1 MRTCRSKTGIWT
13 LLLTVGWSGLRAEVP
28 PYRQASLPVEERVE
42 DLLARM
48 TLQEKILQLNQYTLG
63 RNDNPND
70 RNAVNTQL
78 PPEIGSLI
86 YMGSGPEMRNRM
98 QRRAMEET
106 RLGIPI
112 LFAYNTVHGFRTI
125 FPIPLAQACSWNP
138 RLVEAACVEAARET
152 RLTGIEWTFA
162 PMVDV
167 ARDGRWGRI
176 AEGFGEDVH
185 ANAVFCAAAVRG
197 FQGTTLAD
205 TLRIAACLKHYV
217 GYGASLGGRDYVPTE
232 ISRQTLWDTYLP
244 PFEAGVRAGAATLM
258 SSFNDISGT
267 PATANGYT
275 LTEILKKRWKHDGFV
290 VSDWDAILQ
299 LVHQGRAAGRR
310 EAARL
315 AFLAGVEMDMTD
327 NCYRDHLGEL
337 IAAGEVEPGRLDD
350 AVRRVLRLKFRLG
363 LFERPYVPERPEKE
377 RFLRPEALT
386 LADSLAAESCVLLK
400 NETRILPLAPGC
412 RIAVIGPLADAREHL
427 LGSWCGRGEARD
439 VTTLYDGLC
448 AEFGAEQVRYARGCD
463 FNGDDRSGFPEAVA
477 AAREAQVVVLC
488 LGERRQWTGE
498 NASRAT
504 LALPPIQEE
513 LARTLSEVGKP
524 IVLLLSN
531 GRPLELC
538 RLEPL
543 CAGIL
548 EIWQPGTAGG
558 KPVAGLLSGRLN
570 PSGRLAVTFPRTTG
584 QIPIYYNQ
592 RRKARPDQGAYLD
605 LPDTPMYPFGHGLSY
620 AEFRYGEI
628 RQVSVEPLVLELTVT
643 NTSSRDGAE
652 SLLWY
657 VSDPVCSITRP
668 VRELKHFE
676 KRLIRAG
683 DSETFRFEVDPLR
696 DLGFVD
702 ETGRR
707 FLEPGEYWI
716 QAGPQ
721 KFRLLIPEE

>member
-1 MRTCRSKTGIWT
+1 MRTCRSKIGIWT

-315 AFLAGVEMDMTD
+315 AFLAGMEMDMTD

-570 PSGRLAVTFPRTTG
+570 PSGRLVVTFPRTTG

-716 QAGPQ
+716 QAGPR

>member
-1 MRTCRSKTGIWT
+1 MRTCRSKIGIWT

-48 TLQEKILQLNQYTLG
+48 TLQEKILQLNQYTLR

-570 PSGRLAVTFPRTTG
+570 PSGRLVVTFPRTTG

-716 QAGPQ
+716 QAGPR

>member
-1 MRTCRSKTGIWT
+1 
-13 LLLTVGWSGLRAEVP
+13 
-28 PYRQASLPVEERVE
+28 
-42 DLLARM
+42 
-48 TLQEKILQLNQYTLG
+48 
-63 RNDNPND
+63 
-70 RNAVNTQL
+70 
-78 PPEIGSLI
+78 
-86 YMGSGPEMRNRM
+86 
-98 QRRAMEET
+98 MEET

-570 PSGRLAVTFPRTTG
+570 PSGRLVVTFPRTTG

-605 LPDTPMYPFGHGLSY
+605 LPDTPMYPFGHGLGC
-620 AEFRYGEI
+620 AVFRSGEV
-628 RQVSVEPLVLELTVT
+628 RRVSVEPWVLELTVT

-716 QAGPQ
+716 QAGPR

>member
-1 MRTCRSKTGIWT
+1 MRTCRSKIGIWT

-258 SSFNDISGT
+258 SFFNDISGT

-716 QAGPQ
+716 QAGPR

>member
-1 MRTCRSKTGIWT
+1 M
-13 LLLTVGWSGLRAEVP
+13 
-28 PYRQASLPVEERVE
+28 
-42 DLLARM
+42 
-48 TLQEKILQLNQYTLG
+48 
-63 RNDNPND
+63 
-70 RNAVNTQL
+70 
-78 PPEIGSLI
+78 
-86 YMGSGPEMRNRM
+86 
-98 QRRAMEET
+98 
-106 RLGIPI
+106 
-112 LFAYNTVHGFRTI
+112 
-125 FPIPLAQACSWNP
+125 
-138 RLVEAACVEAARET
+138 
-152 RLTGIEWTFA
+152 
-162 PMVDV
+162 
-167 ARDGRWGRI
+167 
-176 AEGFGEDVH
+176 
-185 ANAVFCAAAVRG
+185 
-197 FQGTTLAD
+197 
-205 TLRIAACLKHYV
+205 
-217 GYGASLGGRDYVPTE
+217 
-232 ISRQTLWDTYLP
+232 
-244 PFEAGVRAGAATLM
+244 
-258 SSFNDISGT
+258 
-267 PATANGYT
+267 
-275 LTEILKKRWKHDGFV
+275 
-290 VSDWDAILQ
+290 
-299 LVHQGRAAGRR
+299 
-310 EAARL
+310 
-315 AFLAGVEMDMTD
+315 
-327 NCYRDHLGEL
+327 
-337 IAAGEVEPGRLDD
+337 
-350 AVRRVLRLKFRLG
+350 
-363 LFERPYVPERPEKE
+363 PERPEKE

-570 PSGRLAVTFPRTTG
+570 PSGRLVVTFPRTTG

-716 QAGPQ
+716 QAGPR

>member
-1 MRTCRSKTGIWT
+1 MRTCRSKIGIWT

-48 TLQEKILQLNQYTLG
+48 TLQEKILQLNQYTLR

-258 SSFNDISGT
+258 SSFNDITGT

-570 PSGRLAVTFPRTTG
+570 PSGRLVVTFPRTTG

-716 QAGPQ
+716 QAGPR

>member
-1 MRTCRSKTGIWT
+1 MRTCRSKIGIWT

-716 QAGPQ
+716 QAGPR

>member
-1 MRTCRSKTGIWT
+1 MRTCRSKIGIWT

-570 PSGRLAVTFPRTTG
+570 PSGRLVVTFPRTTG

-716 QAGPQ
+716 QAGPR

>member
-1 MRTCRSKTGIWT
+1 
-13 LLLTVGWSGLRAEVP
+13 
-28 PYRQASLPVEERVE
+28 
-42 DLLARM
+42 
-48 TLQEKILQLNQYTLG
+48 
-63 RNDNPND
+63 
-70 RNAVNTQL
+70 
-78 PPEIGSLI
+78 
-86 YMGSGPEMRNRM
+86 
-98 QRRAMEET
+98 MEET

-232 ISRQTLWDTYLP
+232 SSRQTLWDTYLP

-570 PSGRLAVTFPRTTG
+570 PSGRLVVTFPRTTG

-716 QAGPQ
+716 QAGPR

>member
-1 MRTCRSKTGIWT
+1 MRTCRSKIGIWT

-363 LFERPYVPERPEKE
+363 LFERPYVPERPE
-377 RFLRPEALT
+377 ALT

-570 PSGRLAVTFPRTTG
+570 PSGRLVVTFPRTTG

-716 QAGPQ
+716 QAGPRN
-721 KFRLLIPEE
+721 FRLLIPEE